1 MSIICIDDININY
14 KLEGK
19 GKDVVLLHGWGQKM
33 IMMDFIYEHLKSHFR
48 VLNVDLPGHGDSDD
62 PKRAYS
68 VEDYCNVM
76 VSMFEKLDIKD
87 PIIIGHSFGCR
98 IAFHYASQY
107 SVNKMILCG
116 AAGLLPKRGLDYKV
130 KTGSFK
136 LAKKVIGLT
145 GDKNLEKFKSKFG
158 STDYKNVTGVMR
170 ETFVK
175 VVNDDVSGLLNK
187 IFCPVILIFGENDDA
202 TPLWMGKEL
211 ESKLHDGALIVF
223 ENDDHYAY
231 FHQPL
236 RFLAIVD
243 SFLEGERIC

>member
-33 IMMDFIYEHLKSHFR
+33 IMMDFIFEHLKSHFR

-130 KTGSFK
+130 KTGSF
-136 LAKKVIGLT
+136 
-145 GDKNLEKFKSKFG
+145 
-158 STDYKNVTGVMR
+158 
-170 ETFVK
+170 
-175 VVNDDVSGLLNK
+175 
-187 IFCPVILIFGENDDA
+187 
-202 TPLWMGKEL
+202 
-211 ESKLHDGALIVF
+211 
-223 ENDDHYAY
+223 
-231 FHQPL
+231 
-236 RFLAIVD
+236 
-243 SFLEGERIC
+243 